1 MQCRAVYKFYRI
13 CLTEAWG
20 SFGRSLRHL
29 LSLQRLVPPLG
40 VGCSTVMLVPVMNA
54 IVFSALGC
62 SRRASSSVELQ
73 LATDN
78 VAPHAGGG
86 SAGRCIP
93 LPGLLG
99 HRSRLVFEHSFQASM
114 QSAVTVLTAQV
125 WCHCLW
131 VLPVRYHTFPLML
144 FQIEWSWHR
153 VHPPTP
159 TPEKYTSLSQS
170 VDLLHM
176 DHDTVTLLSLKQLCV
191 NWSSHSPEEVEHFLP
206 PSWASIF

>member
-1 MQCRAVYKFYRI
+1 MQCRAVYKFYGI

-114 QSAVTVLTAQV
+114 QSAVTVLKAQV

-159 TPEKYTSLSQS
+159 TPEKFTSLSQS

-176 DHDTVTLLSLKQLCV
+176 DHDTVTLLSLKQLCA

>member
-1 MQCRAVYKFYRI
+1 MRRRVVYKFYRI

-20 SFGRSLRHL
+20 SLGRSLHHL
-29 LSLQRLVPPLG
+29 LSLQLLLPPLG
-40 VGCSTVMLVPVMNA
+40 AGCSTVMLVPVMNA

-62 SRRASSSVELQ
+62 SQRASLSVEPQ
-73 LATDN
+73 LATDS
-78 VAPHAGGG
+78 VTLHAGGG

-131 VLPVRYHTFPLML
+131 VLPMRYHAFPLMS

-153 VHPPTP
+153 VHSPPP
-159 TPEKYTSLSQS
+159 PPHNKYPSLSQS

-176 DHDTVTLLSLKQLCV
+176 DHDSYLVITQTTVC
-191 NWSSHSPEEVEHFLP
+191 
-206 PSWASIF
+206 